1 MFAKWPIP
9 GLRKGRYKRSLA
21 CFVEPWCK
29 EVLRVCAGAAMEEE
43 PARGGSQWPDWA
55 SWVLEWTRTRVDYN
69 PLNEIESRSSYLQ
82 WWREREGKA
91 FPWSWMLTQ
100 SRTKDGTSKLLP
112 LTLLGLIDS
121 GRNIKMLHWGV
132 PWQLSRLRIW
142 RGCSWVAAVVRV
154 PGPETYTHTHTHT
167 QKEHYIKWGGGLEV
181 RPWLV
186 CILKGCYCRKR
197 QRKIKNLFHVKGG
210 RGNVAAQCSVR
221 SWTGGRCKGHHGDIW
236 QNWHA
241 VGVEWLISWI
251 W

>member
-1 MFAKWPIP
+1 MEFILCYLVLILMKNQNLAHFIRRSCRVFTNHFLKIQVRNKIFIEALLICSFWFNWLLLKGVGFAQILVSEPGMFAKWPIP

-154 PGPETYTHTHTHT
+154 PGPETYTHTP
-167 QKEHYIKWGGGLEV
+167 KKNI
-181 RPWLV
+181 
-186 CILKGCYCRKR
+186 ILSG
-197 QRKIKNLFHVKGG
+197 V
-210 RGNVAAQCSVR
+210 
-221 SWTGGRCKGHHGDIW
+221 GD
-236 QNWHA
+236 
-241 VGVEWLISWI
+241 
-251 W
+251 

>member
-1 MFAKWPIP
+1 MCCIYKHLEIMGSDIGSWGYVLGWGERI
-9 GLRKGRYKRSLA
+9 GWERRKG
-21 CFVEPWCK
+21 
-29 EVLRVCAGAAMEEE
+29 
-43 PARGGSQWPDWA
+43 PAWGGSQWPDWA

-82 WWREREGKA
+82 WWRERERKA

-154 PGPETYTHTHTHT
+154 PGPETYTHTP
-167 QKEHYIKWGGGLEV
+167 KKNI
-181 RPWLV
+181 
-186 CILKGCYCRKR
+186 ILSG
-197 QRKIKNLFHVKGG
+197 V
-210 RGNVAAQCSVR
+210 
-221 SWTGGRCKGHHGDIW
+221 GD
-236 QNWHA
+236 
-241 VGVEWLISWI
+241 
-251 W
+251 